1 MSRKIDSYITFSYL
15 SKKIAFGDSMLP
27 KLARKTIYLVVL
39 ASDIGET
46 QKKRF
51 LDKSSYYGVP
61 VIFYENKDYLG
72 NILHKSSISALGIEN
87 KNLASAIIK
96 TKEGDDYGEEKTK

>member
-1 MSRKIDSYITFSYL
+1 MSQKINSYITFSYL

-27 KLARKTIYLVVL
+27 KIAKNRIKLIILAN
-39 ASDIGET
+39 DIGET

-51 LDKSSYYGVP
+51 LDKATFYKVP
-61 VIFYENKDYLG
+61 VIFYRDKDYLG
-72 NILHKSSISALGIEN
+72 NILHKGSISALGIEDL
-87 KNLASAIIK
+87 NLASAIIK